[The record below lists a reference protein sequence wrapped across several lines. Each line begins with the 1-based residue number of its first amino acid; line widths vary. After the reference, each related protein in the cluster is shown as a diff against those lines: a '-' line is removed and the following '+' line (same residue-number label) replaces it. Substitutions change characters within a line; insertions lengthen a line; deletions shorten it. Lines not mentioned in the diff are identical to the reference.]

1 MTWCHNSI
9 DARGRGGGGGP
20 PPPRDSMATRTHR
33 ANDPQPYANANPT
46 GKRRGG
52 VPCFGLPQLKEDAKI
67 KRAEK

>member
-1 MTWCHNSI
+1 
-9 DARGRGGGGGP
+9 
-20 PPPRDSMATRTHR
+20 MATRTHR

>member
-9 DARGRGGGGGP
+9 DARGRGGAWP
-20 PPPRDSMATRTHR
+20 ARDSMATRTHR